1 MAEVLAPWRVEHDP
15 SNGRPYYYNTQTGDV
30 RWTKPGEAW
39 SLSYDTVSNTQYWI
53 DGSGNTKPLQ
63 QNGPST
69 PRGTTS
75 LGTPRLNARST
86 AARPDW
92 FSTNK
97 DEILQKRTLEPRT
110 QYAEED
116 ELRFQ
121 QQLLLQQNP
130 GLLPT
135 IRTPRERP
143 DPYLYTPPQPS
154 GAGGASASDAPAA
167 PVSSAMVPRITTPRK
182 SITPL
187 GTPRGGST
195 GGGGSYSQLT
205 AQNVQQLNALT
216 PGDTGTVA
224 GGMPQLNLQGSG
236 AHAHPHPHRA
246 PPPAEGEQAPGCG
259 HLTPRISSGDDGAA
273 SGPCTPRAIT
283 PRGSPKNHSPAAR
296 TGEVLTKGTT
306 SATGTGPAP
315 TSIHGASPG
324 TPRSSL
330 QAIPQVS
337 PTSARGGGG
346 ESSTVGHLP
355 SAPASPTSASGQQAA
370 AVSGAYQR
378 IGTPRRTTPRGGI
391 SYNYTGPQPIDSRQS
406 AAAPSSASI
415 PQRQVQPPASPRLSG
430 VIASPRLSSSATGG
444 QPPFRFQ
451 QQQAGGGYDYAGAGG
466 AYQYEHQAHAQAA
479 QIEAQH
485 PQQGP
490 QQHSLATGETQQHL
504 ASPPPASR
512 TPSHAAQQNEYADQ
526 TQAPQSSQQ
535 MISQPQSSTAS
546 AGVYSNDPYGTTPRA
561 TNNDPYAA
569 TTTPTAQASHHVHQ
583 VEEHSGRVTTA
594 NDPYAQPGIQEVSGY
609 APATASSWSP
619 YNDQQ
624 HQQPTG
630 GAPSNDPYQASP
642 YHQPAESVP
651 AANDPYNAVLAPAP
665 QMNPGSYG
673 NGYGYATATSSGY
686 GTSWDGGSNQS
697 AYHAPYPD
705 PTPAAQQQHYSQ
717 QQHAHPT
724 YAYPGNYQQPAPV
737 YPQPQVPYLHD
748 PADPAGPPAAYP
760 PFDRTQANNDR
771 HGSISSSAP
780 SIQRPKRIPLSQVAM
795 SATQQRTGIYPTPQ
809 QLAEQRYA
817 EMNPESLPPQ
827 RPLFVEQGLLP
838 SPRNFSAPPPGRG
851 AHFQQQH
858 FPPPPM
864 GLGGGVMGGLPAPQ
878 PGGLVPSQGVRPIY
892 NQSRQQAAAPTRSVD
907 DSFRYDTNLS
917 AAAMAGLFTSP
928 GPLAASGRDGGGGG
942 NHSFGAQHEE
952 MMNGLEEMIRHG
964 RSATERDF
972 SPEERDKVK
981 KWVRKAQELKG
992 QVVEAL
998 AESWS
1003 SWNNGGG
1010 RRVGDLVDDSIGWS
1024 AGGPGGDGGAGGRRQ
1039 AQAFADMYVDHRG
1052 GPSPGDGFRYGLP
1065 GSGDNDEGGLS
1076 EEKSAL
1082 RVKIE
1087 SSLEYLFSKFLGRSS
1102 ERTSFDG
1109 GGAPGMPGDFYSNGG
1124 GAAPPG
1130 PGSYVGG
1137 DGGFP

>member
-1 MAEVLAPWRVEHDP
+1 MYV
-15 SNGRPYYYNTQTGDV
+15 
-30 RWTKPGEAW
+30 
-39 SLSYDTVSNTQYWI
+39 
-53 DGSGNTKPLQ
+53 
-63 QNGPST
+63 
-69 PRGTTS
+69 
-75 LGTPRLNARST
+75 
-86 AARPDW
+86 
-92 FSTNK
+92 

-224 GGMPQLNLQGSG
+224 GGMPQLNLQGTDRQPAIG
-236 AHAHPHPHRA
+236 GRA
-246 PPPAEGEQAPGCG
+246 LVRQ
-259 HLTPRISSGDDGAA
+259 H
-273 SGPCTPRAIT
+273 
-283 PRGSPKNHSPAAR
+283 PAA
-296 TGEVLTKGTT
+296 T
-306 SATGTGPAP
+306 SATTGF
-315 TSIHGASPG
+315 
-324 TPRSSL
+324 
-330 QAIPQVS
+330 
-337 PTSARGGGG
+337 
-346 ESSTVGHLP
+346 
-355 SAPASPTSASGQQAA
+355 
-370 AVSGAYQR
+370 
-378 IGTPRRTTPRGGI
+378 
-391 SYNYTGPQPIDSRQS
+391 
-406 AAAPSSASI
+406 AAPE
-415 PQRQVQPPASPRLSG
+415 RG
-430 VIASPRLSSSATGG
+430 
-444 QPPFRFQ
+444 
-451 QQQAGGGYDYAGAGG
+451 D
-466 AYQYEHQAHAQAA
+466 
-479 QIEAQH
+479 
-485 PQQGP
+485 
-490 QQHSLATGETQQHL
+490 
-504 ASPPPASR
+504 
-512 TPSHAAQQNEYADQ
+512 
-526 TQAPQSSQQ
+526 
-535 MISQPQSSTAS
+535 
-546 AGVYSNDPYGTTPRA
+546 
-561 TNNDPYAA
+561 
-569 TTTPTAQASHHVHQ
+569 
-583 VEEHSGRVTTA
+583 RVTKT
-594 NDPYAQPGIQEVSGY
+594 QL
-609 APATASSWSP
+609 
-619 YNDQQ
+619 
-624 HQQPTG
+624 
-630 GAPSNDPYQASP
+630 ASP

-1010 RRVGDLVDDSIGWS
+1010 RR
-1024 AGGPGGDGGAGGRRQ
+1024 
-1039 AQAFADMYVDHRG
+1039 MYVDHRG